1 MSIPRPVDGYKG
13 QMTTPPDA
21 WPETDEDALQN
32 HANDLASTQT
42 QLQKPLDKWRLTRT
56 QIFDGSTWFG
66 RGSKG
71 ASAEVDARIKAM
83 QSIDDD
89 LSKAIT
95 FFHNAST
102 SVLKAKQH
110 IIAICDQA
118 QQEID
123 GLDDQDFKDDSD
135 RQSAIREI
143 VDAAHDLNTAT
154 VASAA
159 EAIAALKDYKPPPL
173 PDRIGASP
181 SEEPLGVRSPGSGAE
196 GPGAGSTQ
204 GPGLP
209 STQSSPDGNSVQ
221 LVSQTT
227 APPGSS
233 LPAAQASPD
242 GNAAKVVGGGIN
254 QPGSA
259 TPPGV
264 VAPPGTSGTPGTPA
278 APGAA
283 GTPAT
288 PANPPP
294 VPATPARDAG
304 GASDGGARAPAQSGP
319 QYFANNPAPAAPKPP
334 PAASGPGDTVGPSP
348 GTTGGGTTPPTM
360 SSPSPSGGDGAGPGT
375 PSSSSGGGGG
385 NGDTSQ
391 PSQMGEHS
399 QDGDGKATAGAGQ
412 TPAGQA
418 PLTPAQQQQAMLND
432 ISKGIDQGSQAV
444 QANPMVS
451 PANAAQL
458 PVNPQ
463 VPVDAPAAPPA
474 TAGPG
479 ASSGGGIPSGGGF
492 SGGGSSAAPIGG
504 MSGPAP
510 TPMPLGPPATPTPAA
525 PVGSGSGSSGTVS
538 GTPGSTPTG
547 PGVHA
552 ASTANTSAAGI
563 AAPAP
568 IPVSAAR
575 MERDA
580 VAASAAAGAARRQKN
595 GGNDALTLARRIGA
609 ALNVGA
615 MDFGFFWVTG
625 LCADGTIVVANSYG
639 LGYIPD
645 SVNLPAQVQLVTA
658 DESIPPSERAKW
670 ATYPIL
676 AIQGWAQAHSQKLR
690 AIIATEAQFA
700 TFDPGTAKV
709 VLQPDDIPD
718 TGKMDGRSR
727 LEVIAPAAASRLGS
741 VSDAGLMELLPP
753 APADPQP
760 PADDSA
766 MLWFDLCKP
775 LMSTMPDRGVAH
787 LEAFVTYAEHAQEL
801 ALYRAYTAVD
811 GASQRAAIADWVY
824 WQHLGV
830 LMSDALSADMAV

>member
-21 WPETDEDALQN
+21 WPESDEDALQN
-32 HANDLASTQT
+32 HATELGSTQT
-42 QLQKPLDKWRLTRT
+42 RLRQPLDKWRLTRT

-66 RGSKG
+66 SASKG
-71 ASAEVDARIKAM
+71 ASAEVDARINAM

-102 SVLKAKQH
+102 SVLNAKKH
-110 IIAICDQA
+110 IVAVCDQA

-123 GLDDQDFKDDSD
+123 GLADQDFKDDSD
-135 RQSAIREI
+135 RQSAVREI
-143 VDAAHDLNTAT
+143 VDAAHDLNTVT
-154 VASAA
+154 VSAA
-159 EAIAALKDYKPPPL
+159 ADAIAASKEFTPSPL
-173 PDRIGASP
+173 PTEIGPPRSEGPPSEGSP
-181 SEEPLGVRSPGSGAE
+181 SEGPLGIRTSGA
-196 GPGAGSTQ
+196 AGSSPPAGNDTTKLSGYTQ
-204 GPGLP
+204 
-209 STQSSPDGNSVQ
+209 
-221 LVSQTT
+221 
-227 APPGSS
+227 
-233 LPAAQASPD
+233 
-242 GNAAKVVGGGIN
+242 
-254 QPGSA
+254 A
-259 TPPGV
+259 TPPNGQ
-264 VAPPGTSGTPGTPA
+264 PPLA
-278 APGAA
+278 APAGNDITKQHAYSQGVAGA

-288 PANPPP
+288 PGTPASPGTAGTPSTPATPGVPAP
-294 VPATPARDAG
+294 VPAVPVKATVDTTNGVRN
-304 GASDGGARAPAQSGP
+304 APVGSGP
-319 QYFANNPAPAAPKPP
+319 QYFHNNPAPAPPKPA
-334 PAASGPGDTVGPSP
+334 PAAPGPATPIEQGPS
-348 GTTGGGTTPPTM
+348 TTGGGSTPSPM
-360 SSPSPSGGDGAGPGT
+360 SGPSGGGGSGPGT
-375 PSSSSGGGGG
+375 PSSSSGGGG

-399 QDGDGKATAGAGQ
+399 QDGNAKATAGADQ
-412 TPAGQA
+412 T
-418 PLTPAQQQQAMLND
+418 PLTPAQQQQAMLSD

-463 VPVDAPAAPPA
+463 VPVDAPAPPSA

-479 ASSGGGIPSGGGF
+479 ASGGGGIPSGGGF
-492 SGGGSSAAPIGG
+492 SGGGGGGSSAAPIGG

-525 PVGSGSGSSGTVS
+525 PVGGGSGSGSGGTVS

-552 ASTANTSAAGI
+552 ASTANTSAAGV

-580 VAASAAAGAARRQKN
+580 MAASAGAGAARRQKN

-609 ALNVGA
+609 ALNVGVT
-615 MDFGFFWVTG
+615 DFGFFWVTG

-645 SVNLPAQVQLVTA
+645 SANLPAQVQLVTA

-676 AIQGWAQAHSQKLR
+676 ALQGWAQAHGQKLR

-700 TFDPGTAKV
+700 NFDPGTAKV

-718 TGKMDGRSR
+718 TGTMEGRSR
-727 LEVIAPAAASRLGS
+727 LEVIAPAAAARLAS
-741 VSDAGLMELLPP
+741 VSDLGLMELLPP

-787 LEAFVTYAEHAQEL
+787 LEAFVTYAEHAQDL
-801 ALYRAYTAVD
+801 ALYRAHTALD
-811 GASQRAAIADWVY
+811 AATQRAAIADWVY
-824 WQHLGV
+824 WQHIGV
-830 LMSDALSADMAV
+830 LMSDALSADVAV